1 MRVTSGILPEAR
13 DAFQV
18 EVWGLLR
25 EVLMRLLVYVLEEF
39 MEEERARFVGCGP
52 YERSGRRRCYR
63 NGYHERVLATLW
75 GEVRVRV
82 PRVRAR

>member
-1 MRVTSGILPEAR
+1 MRVTSAILPETR
-13 DAFQV
+13 D
-18 EVWGLLR
+18 GLQGR
-25 EVLMRLLVYVLEEF
+25 VLRLLWEAPVALLGHVLNEL